1 VFLHYLFGLH
11 LESNLHIP
19 LIPLENPESSTI
31 ADICVTFQESPE
43 WAARAL
49 KSPSELVYASPE
61 RDNGRPDILLWK
73 LDGGNYFRLAFVNGT
88 EFCVDQSGRRVF
100 AYHLGTFDL
109 ADVAIPLRGVV
120 MGFVLQLR
128 GVACLHA
135 SAFELHGN
143 AIVLCGPSTS
153 GKSTTAAALAKRG
166 YPVLTEDVLPILE
179 RDAGFVAQPSF
190 PLLTLWPDAAQ
201 LLFGASHG
209 LPRLCADYAK
219 FYLPLDAP
227 GWNFQPKPLPMG
239 AVYILDESM
248 PAGRPF
254 VTELLPQERL
264 VRLAANIYH
273 VRLLPQDVYARE
285 LLQLGRIANAVP
297 VKKLNLGSSTPN
309 LAQLCDCI
317 LADAEKIEAGGRGGK
332 NAGAVAS
339 RLESPGL

>member
-1 VFLHYLFGLH
+1 MFLHYLFGLH
-11 LESNLHIP
+11 LASNLQIP
-19 LIPLENPESSTI
+19 LIPLENPQSSTI
-31 ADICVTFQESPE
+31 PDICVTFQEPPE

-49 KSPSELVYASPE
+49 SSPSELVYASPE
-61 RDNGRPDILLWK
+61 RDNGQPDILLWK
-73 LDGGNYFRLAFVNGT
+73 LDQGNYFRLAFVNGT
-88 EFCVDQSGRRVF
+88 EFCLDRSGRRVF
-100 AYHLGTFDL
+100 AYHVGTFDL

-120 MGFVLQLR
+120 MGFVLQLQAI
-128 GVACLHA
+128 ACLHA

-143 AIVLCGPSTS
+143 AIGLCGPSTS
-153 GKSTTAAALAKRG
+153 GKSTTVAALAMRG

-179 RDAGFVAQPSF
+179 RDAGFFAQPSF

-219 FYLPLDAP
+219 FYLPLDTP
-227 GWNFQPKPLPMG
+227 GWKFEPEPLPIG
-239 AVYILDESM
+239 AVYILDEST

-254 VTELLPQERL
+254 VTDLAPQDRL

-285 LLQLGRIANAVP
+285 LLQLGRVANAVP
-297 VKKLNLGSSTPN
+297 VKKLNLGSSAPN
-309 LAQLCDCI
+309 LDQLCDCI
-317 LADAEKIEAGGRGGK
+317 LADAEKIEAGARGGK
-332 NAGAVAS
+332 SAGLGAS